1 MLSFFELFLK
11 NLSSDAIT
19 DAFFIA
25 MLIVL
30 VVGFFSSITSRSKKG
45 KRRTVFADYA
55 PTLLT
60 SLGILGTF
68 TGIVSGLL
76 NFDIEHIDTSISTLL
91 GGMKTAFL
99 TSVIGVCFSIGLK
112 IIYTLAVKKE
122 KTEEGKEI
130 DIESVIKNFYTQ
142 TDLLNS
148 QNNQNQAIA
157 NHLESLVA
165 RLGGENEGSI
175 LGQIKLLRSDL
186 SDQYKDLVNPVK
198 QIETYLDTLSQLNKE
213 QKDNFAVFETQLWN
227 KLQDFADMMSKS
239 ATEAVIDALKQV
251 IVDFNNNLT
260 TQFGENFKELNR
272 AVHSLVEWQENYKT
286 QLSEMI
292 SLYQTGVQTLEKTE
306 QSVAHIEQSTQSIP
320 NSMENLNSVI
330 AANQQQIDNLEA
342 HLATFAELR
351 DKAVEAVPQ
360 VQQQIA
366 LMLDNTEK
374 ANESLAQGLRQ
385 SGEKLAQDITDISTR
400 LATHSAAAAE
410 NLAIRFT
417 ETGTSFASEIAK
429 SSQNLTESLSQN
441 HQALVNSASTLEAT
455 SKQMIESQQTLNKT
469 QQTVHEQIT
478 DFVSQWQQKFEQQ
491 AEQLQRQFVQ
501 QAQELMKSQMD
512 DSRKVMNRLE
522 EESQNALKRT
532 GESVNKQIQALDK
545 VLEEELQR
553 VMTDMG
559 RALVSISH
567 QFTSD
572 YTTLVEAIQRITTKG
587 RG

>member
-1 MLSFFELFLK
+1 MLSSFELFLK
-11 NLSSDAIT
+11 NISSGTIT

-25 MLIVL
+25 MLAVL
-30 VVGFFSSITSRSKKG
+30 AVGFLAFITSRSNKA
-45 KRRTVFADYA
+45 KRRSIFADYA

-112 IIYTLAVKKE
+112 IIYTLGVKKE
-122 KTEEGKEI
+122 KLEEEQTI
-130 DIESVIKNFYTQ
+130 DAESVVKNFYTQ
-142 TDLLNS
+142 TDLLKV
-148 QNNQNQAIA
+148 QNDQNQIVAQ
-157 NHLESLVA
+157 HLESLVA
-165 RLGGENEGSI
+165 RLGDENEGSI
-175 LGQIKLLRSDL
+175 LGQVKLLRSDL
-186 SDQYKDLVNPVK
+186 SDQHKNLTTPIT
-198 QIETYLDTLSQLNKE
+198 QIEAYLSTLSQLSEKQKE
-213 QKDNFAVFETQLWN
+213 HFEAFETQLWE
-227 KLQDFADMMSKS
+227 KLQNFADMMSKS
-239 ATEAVIDALKQV
+239 ATETVIEALKQV
-251 IVDFNNNLT
+251 IVEFNNNLT

-306 QSVAHIEQSTQSIP
+306 HSVAQIEQSTQSIP
-320 NSMENLNSVI
+320 VSMESLNAVI
-330 AANQQQIDNLEA
+330 ATNQQQIDNLES
-342 HLATFAELR
+342 HLSTFAELR
-351 DKAVEAVPQ
+351 DKAVEAIPQ
-360 VQQQIA
+360 VQQQIT

-374 ANESLAQGLRQ
+374 ANESLIQGLKH
-385 SGEKLAQDITDISTR
+385 SGEKLAQDIMDVSTSF
-400 LATHSAAAAE
+400 AAHSTQVAE
-410 NLAIRFT
+410 NLATHFA
-417 ETGTSFASEIAK
+417 ETGANFASMMVA
-429 SSQNLTESLSQN
+429 SSQDLTKSLNQN
-441 HQALVNSASTLEAT
+441 NQALVNSASTLEST
-455 SKQMIESQQTLNKT
+455 SKNMLESQQALNKA
-469 QQTVHEQIT
+469 QQTIHEQIT

-545 VLEEELQR
+545 ALEEELQR

-559 RALVSISH
+559 RALASISH

-572 YTTLVEAIQRITTKG
+572 YTKLVEAMQRITTKG

>member
-572 YTTLVEAIQRITTKG
+572 YTKLVEAMQRITTKG